1 MPHLEHMAGRSSRG
15 APCFFV
21 SGDRQARTAPVPPFF
36 CRDPLQAAFP
46 EDAGQAGQTG
56 QAGQAAMTKY

>member
-1 MPHLEHMAGRSSRG
+1 MPHLKHMAGRSSRG

-21 SGDRQARTAPVPPFF
+21 SGDRQARTAPVPPF

-46 EDAGQAGQTG
+46 EDEERHDNLLG
-56 QAGQAAMTKY
+56 

>member
-21 SGDRQARTAPVPPFF
+21 SGTARPEQPLFPPFF
-36 CRDPLQAAFP
+36 CRDPLQAASP
-46 EDAGQAGQTG
+46 EYAEQTG
-56 QAGQAAMTKY
+56 QTAMTKY